1 VKSLRTLRLRYW
13 IMPVILAALAARAF
27 LPTGFMATSGDGTEV
42 RIIMCSQEQGR
53 SENLVIPADQPGHER
68 GLQCKYCGAPILGT
82 PFASFDMAVPAPAPL
97 LALAA
102 DTPSIYSPLPRSQA
116 ARAPPRA

>member
-1 VKSLRTLRLRYW
+1 VKRLRTLRLRYW
-13 IMPVILAALAARAF
+13 IMPVILAALSARAF
-27 LPTGFMATSGDGTEV
+27 LPAGFMASSGDGTEV

-53 SENLVIPADQPGHER
+53 SETLEIPGDPAGHER

-97 LALAA
+97 LAVTT
-102 DTPSIYSPLPRSQA
+102 DTRSIYSPLPRSQA